1 MEKSMEKSMENTS
14 EKDWLVLVLLSYFL
28 GSFGVDRF
36 YAGKIGTGV
45 LKLITLGGCGIW
57 AIIDLIIILFDRF
70 KDREGEYVVC
80 ENKTQKK
87 VIIIGIVVLTV
98 AQIVYYIVWGIP
110 AINEAIAEFERAIA
124 DI

>member
-1 MEKSMEKSMENTS
+1 MEKSMENTS

-28 GSFGVDRF
+28 GSFGIDRF

-57 AIIDLIIILFDRF
+57 AIIDLILICFDRF

-87 VIIIGIVVLTV
+87 VIIIGIIVLSV

-110 AINEAIAEFERAIA
+110 AINEAIAEFERAIS
-124 DI
+124 